1 MNTVWVFLSGHCKV
15 TNLLALAIRGVWLR
29 LPTGV
34 KERRPPP
41 PFPPPSSP
49 FFSLPPPLLT
59 PSEVL
64 LFSPSAP
71 CAGGTNLWQN
81 LNRHT
86 CVTPGYRPRSLWS
99 PFLTDAAFCFPR
111 TLCVRWGSPPRKKKY
126 TRSPVGQWIGCSLL
140 SASADVANC
149 FTLGREFPAITGRET
164 RWGWM
169 ARRGE
174 CLGSKQREAPMC
186 GDRLWC
192 L

>member
-1 MNTVWVFLSGHCKV
+1 MVTLFLSPSTSADSQRGPFV
-15 TNLLALAIRGVWLR
+15 LALSTVC
-29 LPTGV
+29 
-34 KERRPPP
+34 RRDE
-41 PFPPPSSP
+41 
-49 FFSLPPPLLT
+49 SLA
-59 PSEVL
+59 E
-64 LFSPSAP
+64 
-71 CAGGTNLWQN
+71 

-99 PFLTDAAFCFPR
+99 PFLTDGAFCFPR
-111 TLCVRWGSPPRKKKY
+111 TLCVRWGPPPRKKKY
-126 TRSPVGQWIGCSLL
+126 TRSPVGQWIGCSRL

-149 FTLGREFPAITGRET
+149 LTLGREFPAITGRET